1 MTDAWSP
8 PQPPSERSYW
18 AAPNLIGGV
27 YPGDA
32 DAGVAADKVATL
44 VQAGVTLFIDL
55 TDDRDG
61 LAPYE
66 QLLSD
71 APGTTRLSL
80 PVRDLTP
87 PTPEV
92 IKDALRAIDDE
103 LRAAGTVYV
112 HCWGGKGR
120 TGTILGCY
128 LARSL
133 GGAEALRTLNARR
146 DAQVTHPRDV
156 GIRIP
161 ETPAQRAVVI
171 AWAADDGH

>member
-8 PQPPSERSYW
+8 PRPPSERSYW

-32 DAGVAADKVATL
+32 DAGVAADKVAAL

-55 TDDRDG
+55 TDDKHP
-61 LAPYE
+61 LAPYAP
-66 QLLSD
+66 LLLDS
-71 APGTTRLSL
+71 AGATRLSL

-87 PTPEV
+87 PAPEV
-92 IKDALRAIDDE
+92 INAALRAIDDE
-103 LRAAGTVYV
+103 LGVGGTVYV

-128 LARSL
+128 LARNL
-133 GGAEALRTLNARR
+133 GGSEALRTLNARR

-161 ETPAQRAVVI
+161 ETSAQRAVVTG
-171 AWAADDGH
+171 WATDDGR